1 MTKPNPPTT
10 LSFPRKR
17 ESMLSRNATSVWIP
31 AYAGMTG
38 RLSDEA
44 TGMLLGLIG
53 VAIFSLTLPFTRL
66 AVSGGLGVGDAAAAG
81 LSPVFVAL
89 GRALVA
95 SLLASAWLIWK
106 RAPLP
111 PRSAMLPL
119 SMVAIGCVIGF
130 PWLTSVAMRTLPAS
144 HGAVLVGILP
154 LATAVF
160 AALLGGEKPSTG
172 FWIMAMLGSALV
184 AGFALGQSG
193 GTLHLA
199 DLAIFLAVLLAAM
212 GYAAGGRLSQTLG
225 GQQTICWALVLA
237 APVVLP
243 VVGWLCWRD
252 GPQIAAASNAAWAGF
267 AYVSVFSMFIGFF
280 FWYRGMALGGV
291 ARVGQVQLVQPFL
304 SLLGAALVL
313 GEALEWPTV
322 IFAIAVIAVVGV
334 GRKMQV
340 KRR

>member
-1 MTKPNPPTT
+1 MSSNAVPPSPTII
-10 LSFPRKR
+10 
-17 ESMLSRNATSVWIP
+17 ATRS
-31 AYAGMTG
+31 GM
-38 RLSDEA
+38 SDE
-44 TGMLLGLIG
+44 TMGMLLGLIG

-66 AVSGGLGVGDAAAAG
+66 AVGGTGSAIGHG
-81 LSPVFVAL
+81 LSPMFVAL

-95 SLLASAWLIWK
+95 AVLAGGWLYWK

-111 PRSAMLPL
+111 PRSALLPL
-119 SMVAIGCVIGF
+119 ALVAIGCIIGF
-130 PWLTSVAMRTLPAS
+130 PWLTSIAMRTLPAS
-144 HGAVLVGILP
+144 HGAVLVGVLP

-160 AALLGGEKPSTG
+160 AALLGGEKPSAG

-184 AGFALGQSG
+184 AGFALRQSG
-193 GTLHLA
+193 GGLHMA
-199 DLAIFLAVLLAAM
+199 DLAIFLAVLLAGM

-225 GQQTICWALVLA
+225 GQQTICWALVLS
-237 APVVLP
+237 APLLLP

-252 GPQIAAASNAAWAGF
+252 AAQLAAASPAAWGGF
-267 AYVSVFSMFIGFF
+267 AYVCVFSMFIGFF

-322 IFAIAVIAVVGV
+322 IFAIAVIAVVGT